1 MTFNQIYLPASI
13 PQWGIFIGVVCVII
27 GYIEKKERWMTAGW
41 IILIATGLTSL
52 AFNLFGGFT
61 VQSDNQNE
69 GSAITTLMAI
79 GWQSAIGGAL
89 AAASIIFQ
97 RLKNR
102 YFKFLAILTL
112 IYVMLIFFQFNQ
124 LMRSESMVNK
134 PSKQLEQ
141 SK

>member
-1 MTFNQIYLPASI
+1 MTYNLIYLPASI

-61 VQSDNQNE
+61 VQSDQNE
-69 GSAITTLMAI
+69 GSAIATLMAI

-89 AAASIIFQ
+89 AAASLIFQ